1 MGPSTNTFYTKTM
14 NDNLIDTLDEMGMLY
29 AVIVSLFSAESLVD
43 VESCER
49 SMKGVAKL
57 IEELPTSKYKDDSRL
72 KKVLDVA
79 EEIIKRDLEAL
90 KTQQQTN

>member
-1 MGPSTNTFYTKTM
+1 M

>member
-1 MGPSTNTFYTKTM
+1 MM
-14 NDNLIDTLDEMGMLY
+14 NDNLLDKLDEMGMLY

>member
-1 MGPSTNTFYTKTM
+1 MEPSTNTFYTKMM
-14 NDNLIDTLDEMGMLY
+14 NDNLLDKLDEMGMLY

>member
-1 MGPSTNTFYTKTM
+1 
-14 NDNLIDTLDEMGMLY
+14 
-29 AVIVSLFSAESLVD
+29 
-43 VESCER
+43 
-49 SMKGVAKL
+49 MKGVAKL